1 MKPQAILK
9 ELEEVFA
16 ALSAA
21 APEALAE
28 QVTAAQRIFVCGAG
42 RSGLALKMFAM
53 RLAQMG
59 KCAFVAGE
67 TTTPAIGKGD
77 LLLAA
82 SASGTTPGVCRNA
95 EIAKRAEAAVY
106 VITAA
111 PQSALA
117 QENRALV
124 LPCRHKNSGA
134 GEGMQPMGSLFEQ
147 ALLILLDGCVLSCM
161 EKMQETG
168 KSMRE
173 RHANLE

>member
-1 MKPQAILK
+1 MTIQLI
-9 ELEEVFA
+9 LEELQGLFA
-16 ALSAA
+16 QF
-21 APEALAE
+21 PDEKIDALAE
-28 QVTAAQRIFVCGAG
+28 KVAKAPRIFVCGAG
-42 RSGLALKMFAM
+42 RSGLAL
-53 RLAQMG
+53 MG

-134 GEGMQPMGSLFEQ
+134 GEGMQPMGSLFER

>member
-1 MKPQAILK
+1 MTIQLI
-9 ELEEVFA
+9 LEELQGLFA
-16 ALSAA
+16 WL
-21 APEALAE
+21 PDEKIDALAE
-28 QVTAAQRIFVCGAG
+28 KVAKAPRVFVCGAG
-42 RSGLALKMFAM
+42 RSGLGMKMFAM

-147 ALLILLDGCVLSCM
+147 ALVILLDGCVLFCM
-161 EKMQETG
+161 EKLQETAS
-168 KSMRE
+168 SMRD